1 MNNVLFINKPQGIS
15 SFDVCFKLRKVLNT
29 KKIGHTGTLDPNATG
44 VMIILYDKAT
54 KANQFLVSDTKT
66 YKCRVLFGIETDTL
80 DIDGNIIEHTDYI
93 SPGIFTIIDAL
104 ESFKGKSIQEVPIT
118 SAVRVDGKRLYEYQ
132 RENKEVELPK
142 REIEV
147 FNIDLIENHDDGFTF
162 TCKVSS
168 GTYIRALVRD
178 ILNKIGIIG
187 TVSKLERIAIDNI
200 SLDMCDD
207 LNTVLNG
214 YYQTHSLYELLSTR
228 YKTINYDNIDDIKNG
243 KAIKLDTNENKVF
256 ICKDNEVYAI
266 YEKDNDVYKC
276 VRGLW

>member
-1 MNNVLFINKPQGIS
+1 MLFINKPQGIS

-162 TCKVSS
+162 ICKVSS

-243 KAIKLDTNENKVF
+243 KVIKLDTNENKVL